1 MNATPPAPRVVDISS
16 NDTHAVRMAV
26 LRKAT
31 PSQDPRYAQD
41 DLPDTRHLGVR
52 ITDAQGERL
61 VATSTWL
68 PAPWPHDSA
77 AHAVQLRGM
86 AVLDDVQGLGVG
98 RLLLDAGVTCARN
111 AGARFV
117 WARARD
123 SAIGFYERAGFVVVG
138 DVFVDDA
145 TGLDHHLVVLDLDA

>member
-1 MNATPPAPRVVDISS
+1 MNATSPALRVVDISTS
-16 NDTHAVRMAV
+16 DTHAVRMAV
-26 LRKAT
+26 LRKGT

-52 ITDAQGERL
+52 VTDERGDRL

-68 PAPWPHDSA
+68 PAPWPEEPTSQ
-77 AHAVQLRGM
+77 AVQLRGM
-86 AVLDDVQGLGVG
+86 AVLNDVQGLGVG
-98 RLLLDAGVTCARN
+98 RLLLDAGVAR
-111 AGARFV
+111 ARADGARFV

-123 SAIGFYERAGFVVVG
+123 SAIGFYERAGFNVVG